1 MLVRGNTAKP
11 HEICDSGWKIGSDTL
26 PKLTVNEPQ
35 VKEMRKLWLALDRYT
50 QMLLGRPHPV
60 RFLGVLSE
68 LKMRSSEKWT
78 QSELDSIVDLLMKDI
93 EKSHS
98 FVTHDKRADIVKPN
112 QHSRVPNKL
121 LLPP

>member
-1 MLVRGNTAKP
+1 
-11 HEICDSGWKIGSDTL
+11 
-26 PKLTVNEPQ
+26 
-35 VKEMRKLWLALDRYT
+35 
-50 QMLLGRPHPV
+50 MLLGRPHPV

-98 FVTHDKRADIVKPN
+98 FVTHDKRVDIVKPN